1 MPSTMPV
8 IFIGHGSP
16 MNAIEDNEFSKG
28 WKALAKKIPK
38 PKAILCVSAHWM
50 REGTAITAME
60 KPKTIHDFYGFPR
73 ALYNVRYPAK
83 GSAALAKKISKS
95 ISSVKVGLDREW
107 GIDHGSWSVL
117 KNMYPVP
124 DMPILQLSLDYQLS
138 LDKIFR
144 IGKELSSLRKKGVLI
159 LGSGNIVHNLMV
171 MRQDQRPYRWAADFD
186 AFVKSCL
193 KHKDHKALINYAD
206 HPSSSL
212 ALPTNEHYLP
222 LIYCIGAAF
231 GENAEFFNEKIVY
244 GSVSMLCAVLGK
256 N

>member
-1 MPSTMPV
+1 MPPPMPV

-95 ISSVKVGLDREW
+95 ISLVKVSLDREW
-107 GIDHGSWSVL
+107 GLDHGSWSVL

-159 LGSGNIVHNLMV
+159 IGSGNIVHNLMV
-171 MRQDQRPYRWAADFD
+171 MRQGQKPYGWAADFD
-186 AFVKSCL
+186 AFVKGCL
-193 KHKDHKALINYAD
+193 KRKDHRALINYAD

-212 ALPTNEHYLP
+212 ALPTNEHFLP
-222 LIYCIGAAF
+222 LIYCIGAASD
-231 GENAEFFNEKIVY
+231 EVPEFFNEKIVY
-244 GSVSMLCAVLGK
+244 GSVSMRGAVLGK